1 MQRLYFLYTCMLKS
15 VPNRP
20 TLNAFYTHTLSERHR
35 KRMAA
40 EKFEW
45 VWNSCVS
52 GHWHHMKTDF
62 FFLMIIEGAAQSNSC
77 NVKSNSFSN
86 ENKKKLMA
94 TTFLSVLINLTI
106 KFYNIHLNLVVLLVR
121 FISSV
126 HIDI

>member
-1 MQRLYFLYTCMLKS
+1 
-15 VPNRP
+15 
-20 TLNAFYTHTLSERHR
+20 
-35 KRMAA
+35 
-40 EKFEW
+40 
-45 VWNSCVS
+45 
-52 GHWHHMKTDF
+52 
-62 FFLMIIEGAAQSNSC
+62 MIIEGAAQSNSC